1 MTTDYQPVSC
11 SFHSEL
17 ELAIMQRRCLQLGWL
32 EAGRKHV
39 TMITP
44 VDLQTR
50 NGEEFLLATDNNETR
65 YCIRLDRIIQL
76 DVR

>member
-17 ELAIMQRRCLQLGWL
+17 ELAIITRRRLQLGWL
-32 EAGRKHV
+32 EAGQKHV

-44 VDLQTR
+44 MDLQTR
-50 NGEEFLLATDNNETR
+50 NGEEFLLATDNNETH
-65 YCIRLDRIIQL
+65 YCIRLDKIFQL